1 MNNTLT
7 WNQVQEIRKL
17 LAMGYKNKEIA
28 AMYGVKPN
36 TISDIKRNKTW
47 SSKRKLTP
55 EQVARIKLLLNKG
68 VAVETIAEG
77 FNVSVS
83 TIARIKRGETYKDIP
98 PEPFEGEEWEVP
110 EPMIL

>member
-47 SSKRKLTP
+47 SSGLTH
-55 EQVARIKLLLNKG
+55 EQVARIKLLLDRCMSLQ
-68 VAVETIAEG
+68 EIAKG
-77 FNVSVS
+77 FNVSVK
-83 TIARIKRGETYKDIP
+83 TILRIKRGETYTDVA
-98 PEPFEGEEWEVP
+98 PEQFEGEEWEMP
-110 EPMIL
+110 KPIFL

>member
-7 WNQVQEIRKL
+7 WNPVQEIRKL
-17 LAMGYKNKEIA
+17 LAMGYKNKEVA

-47 SSKRKLTP
+47 NERKLTY

-68 VAVETIAEG
+68 MTVETIAEG
-77 FNVSVS
+77 FKVPVN
-83 TIARIKRGETYKDIP
+83 TIVRIKRGETYTDVA
-98 PEPFEGEEWEVP
+98 PEPFEGEEWQVP
-110 EPMIL
+110 EPTFL

>member
-1 MNNTLT
+1 MNNILT
-7 WNQVQEIRKL
+7 WNQVQEVRKL

-47 SSKRKLTP
+47 SGGLTH

-68 VAVETIAEG
+68 VTIEVIAKG
-77 FNVSVS
+77 FKVSTN
-83 TIARIKRGETYKDIP
+83 TIARIRRGEIYTDVA
-98 PEPFEGEEWEVP
+98 PEPFEGEEWEIP
-110 EPMIL
+110 EPMFL

>member
-47 SSKRKLTP
+47 SSGLTH
-55 EQVARIKLLLNKG
+55 EQVARIKLLLDRCMSLQ
-68 VAVETIAEG
+68 EIAKG
-77 FNVSVS
+77 FNVSVK
-83 TIARIKRGETYKDIP
+83 TILRIKRGETYTDIP
-98 PEPFEGEEWEVP
+98 PEQFEGEEWEMP
-110 EPMIL
+110 KPIFL

>member
-47 SSKRKLTP
+47 SSGLTH
-55 EQVARIKLLLNKG
+55 EQVARIKLLLDRCMSLQ
-68 VAVETIAEG
+68 EIAKG
-77 FNVSVS
+77 FNVPVK
-83 TIARIKRGETYKDIP
+83 TILRIKRGETYTDVA
-98 PEPFEGEEWEVP
+98 PEQFEGEEWEMP
-110 EPMIL
+110 KPIFL

>member
-1 MNNTLT
+1 MNNILT

-47 SSKRKLTP
+47 SSGLTH
-55 EQVARIKLLLNKG
+55 EQVARIKLLLSKG

-77 FNVSVS
+77 FKVPAS
-83 TIARIKRGETYKDIP
+83 TIARIKRGEIYTDVS

-110 EPMIL
+110 EPMFL

>member
-7 WNQVQEIRKL
+7 WNQVQEVRKL

-47 SSKRKLTP
+47 SSGLTH
-55 EQVARIKLLLNKG
+55 EQVARIKLLLDRCMSLQ
-68 VAVETIAEG
+68 EIAKG
-77 FNVSVS
+77 FNVSVK
-83 TIARIKRGETYKDIP
+83 TISRIKRGDIYTDVA
-98 PEPFEGEEWEVP
+98 PEQFDGEEWELP
-110 EPMIL
+110 KPLFL

>member
-7 WNQVQEIRKL
+7 WNQVQEVRKL

-36 TISDIKRNKTW
+36 TISDIKCNKTW
-47 SSKRKLTP
+47 SSGLTH

-77 FNVSVS
+77 FKVPVN
-83 TIARIKRGETYKDIP
+83 TIARIKRGETHTDIA
-98 PEPFEGEEWEVP
+98 PEPFEGEEWEMP
-110 EPMIL
+110 GL

>member
-17 LAMGYKNKEIA
+17 LAMGYKNKEVA

-47 SSKRKLTP
+47 NGELTN

-68 VAVETIAEG
+68 MTVETIAEG
-77 FNVSVS
+77 FKVPVN
-83 TIARIKRGETYKDIP
+83 TIVRIKRGETYTDVA
-98 PEPFEGEEWEVP
+98 PEPFEGEEWQVP
-110 EPMIL
+110 ESTFL

>member
-7 WNQVQEIRKL
+7 WNQVQEVRKL

-47 SSKRKLTP
+47 NERKLTY
-55 EQVARIKLLLNKG
+55 EQVARIKLLLDKCMSLQ
-68 VAVETIAEG
+68 EIAKG
-77 FNVSVS
+77 FNVSVK
-83 TIARIKRGETYKDIP
+83 TISRIKRGDTYKDIP
-98 PEPFEGEEWEVP
+98 PEQFDGKEWELP
-110 EPMIL
+110 KPIFL

>member
-7 WNQVQEIRKL
+7 WNQVQEVRKL

-47 SSKRKLTP
+47 SGELTN
-55 EQVARIKLLLNKG
+55 EQVARIKLLLDRG
-68 VAVETIAEG
+68 MDLQEIAKG
-77 FNVSVS
+77 FNVSVK
-83 TIARIKRGETYKDIP
+83 TISRIKRGETYTDVA

-110 EPMIL
+110 SIK

>member
-1 MNNTLT
+1 MNNILT

-47 SSKRKLTP
+47 SSGLTH
-55 EQVARIKLLLNKG
+55 EQVARIKLLLDRCMSLQ
-68 VAVETIAEG
+68 EIAKG
-77 FNVSVS
+77 FNVSVK
-83 TIARIKRGETYKDIP
+83 TILRIKRGETYADVA
-98 PEPFEGEEWEVP
+98 PEQFEGEEWEMP
-110 EPMIL
+110 

>member
-7 WNQVQEIRKL
+7 WNQVQEVRKL
-17 LAMGYKNKEIA
+17 LAMGYRNKEIA

-47 SSKRKLTP
+47 SSGLTH

-77 FNVSVS
+77 FKVPDN
-83 TIARIKRGETYKDIP
+83 TIARIKRGEIYTDVA

>member
-7 WNQVQEIRKL
+7 WNQVQEVRKL

-47 SSKRKLTP
+47 NSGLTH
-55 EQVARIKLLLNKG
+55 ELVARIKLLLNKS

-77 FNVSVS
+77 FKVPVN
-83 TIARIKRGETYKDIP
+83 TIARIKRGETYTDVA
-98 PEPFEGEEWEVP
+98 PELFEGEEWEVP
-110 EPMIL
+110 EPMFL